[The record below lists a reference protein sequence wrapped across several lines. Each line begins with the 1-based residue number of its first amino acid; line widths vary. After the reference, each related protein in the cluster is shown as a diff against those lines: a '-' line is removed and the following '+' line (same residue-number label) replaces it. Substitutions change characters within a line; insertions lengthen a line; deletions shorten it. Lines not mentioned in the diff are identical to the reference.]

1 MEGLTDTVA
10 LIGRSGVVRDV
21 VHCLR
26 DAGRAGALIVGG
38 SGSGK
43 TAVVKAVLADLQPHG
58 MVVRLA
64 ATPALAA
71 VPFGALAPYLAGL
84 PAHELDSYAAVLGAV
99 TAKLRSEPAL
109 TLFVIDDAQSLDRGT
124 IQLVAEAVATGAAR
138 LLTTCRPGPLIPEEF
153 LALWDDGIIAKF
165 DLGPLSRAEVHQL
178 CEQALQADVSPWVS
192 ELFAKLTEG
201 NPFMLLS
208 LIDHAR
214 TTGSIGQRRG
224 TWFLLAPPDL
234 GGIPAADLVD
244 HQVRSMSPE
253 EKTAAD
259 IVALAGPLSLG
270 QVLRFSSPR
279 AVDALESAGIITVSR
294 GLDRIVR
301 PASPLIGEII
311 RGRVPAARSASLRAD
326 LMALPWT
333 GTALPE
339 AFLNQ
344 LRWSLDSGAALASP
358 DLIRGAAAAN
368 IAFDT
373 ATALRAAGAVRED
386 VFLSEARIQLAYTSY
401 VLGLNEVSAGHLE
414 SAQPLRYGRVSYL
427 AALLY
432 ARLGKPPAAAELP
445 LEAGAA
451 GAGPGGTAQRPWA
464 APSVGLATGLLLH
477 GWDGGVAELEVRL
490 QELVAA
496 TEGNPE
502 IRIPAASRLAGL
514 VSARGRVLAGLGIDR
529 EAWRGV
535 QSADLGLPLVYEDV
549 LARHCLNLIR
559 AGEWEELA
567 SVLDDY
573 TAGLPSR
580 LLYSGGLLHVM
591 RGYSRLRQG
600 RIPESLAE
608 LLLGVEEL
616 LVVDPWELLAFA
628 HSVTAYAAAA
638 LGRTDEAKEQA
649 TAFRGAVYR
658 EPETLR
664 LLAEGYCTAA
674 EIACGNGNGSD
685 NRSGRD
691 EDMSELNRL
700 ATEAQRQGL
709 TAVETDI
716 RRLALRGG
724 DAAAARALA
733 ASSDA
738 VEGPEARL
746 LRAYA
751 LAVAAS
757 DSAELMA
764 LSDQAMSAGYLLLS
778 LEAGQQAA
786 HLLEGDSDKWK
797 LTAVQRK
804 VHHRMVAAGMSGNM
818 NIVRGEHYADLTSR
832 ESEILKLVAGGASNA
847 EIAARLTVSQRTVEG
862 HLYRIFGKLGVSRRA
877 ELVDVQRD
885 LPPA

>member
-1 MEGLTDTVA
+1 MENLTEAAA

-21 VHCLR
+21 VRCLR
-26 DAGRAGALIVGG
+26 DTGRAGALIVGG

-43 TAVVKAVLADLQPHG
+43 STVVKAVLAELQPQG
-58 MVVRLA
+58 AVVRLA

-84 PAHELDSYAAVLGAV
+84 PAQDLDSYAAVLGAV
-99 TAKLRSEPAL
+99 TASLKSEPTT

-124 IQLVAEAVATGAAR
+124 IQLVAQAVATGAAR
-138 LLTTCRPGPLIPEEF
+138 LLATCRPGPLIPEEF

-165 DLGPLSRAEVHQL
+165 DLAPLSRAEVHQL
-178 CEQALQADVSPWVS
+178 CEQVLQADVSPWVS
-192 ELFAKLTEG
+192 ELFGNLTEG
-201 NPFMLLS
+201 NPYMLMS

-244 HQVRSMSPE
+244 HQVRSLTAE

-259 IVALAGPLSLG
+259 IVALAGPLALG
-270 QVLRFSSPR
+270 QILRFSGPR
-279 AVDALESAGIITVSR
+279 AIDALEMAGIITVSR
-294 GLDRIVR
+294 DLDRIVR
-301 PASPLIGEII
+301 PASPLIGEVI

-326 LMALPWT
+326 LLALPWAA
-333 GTALPE
+333 ALPE
-339 AFLNQ
+339 SFLNQ
-344 LRWSLDSGAALASP
+344 LRWSLDAGADLASP
-358 DLIRGAAAAN
+358 DLIRGATAAN
-368 IAFDT
+368 IGLDT
-373 ATALRAAGAVRED
+373 ATALRAAGAVREEG
-386 VFLSEARIQLAYTSY
+386 FLSEARIQLAYSNY
-401 VLGLNEVSAGHLE
+401 ILGRSEASTGLLE
-414 SAQPLRYGRVSYL
+414 AAQPVRYGRVSYL
-427 AALLY
+427 AALLS
-432 ARLGKPPAAAELP
+432 ARLGNPAAALELP
-445 LEAGAA
+445 LQAGAEELKP
-451 GAGPGGTAQRPWA
+451 GPGLLPWA

-477 GWDGGVAELEVRL
+477 SWDGRSAELQAQL

-496 TEGNPE
+496 AEGNPE
-502 IRIPAASRLAGL
+502 IRIPAVSRLAG
-514 VSARGRVLAGLGIDR
+514 VWTAQGRVLTGLGIDR
-529 EAWRGV
+529 EAWRWV
-535 QSADLGLPLVYEDV
+535 QGAGLALPLVYEDV

-616 LVVDPWELLAFA
+616 LIADPWELLAFA
-628 HSVTAYAAAA
+628 HAVTAYAAAA
-638 LGRTDEAKEQA
+638 VGRSDDAKEQA
-649 TAFRGAVYR
+649 IAFRSAVYR

-664 LLAEGYCTAA
+664 LLADAYCTAA
-674 EIACGNGNGSD
+674 EIACG
-685 NRSGRD
+685 SGG
-691 EDMSELNRL
+691 EDGPGELDRL
-700 ATEAQRQGL
+700 AAEAQRQGL
-709 TAVETDI
+709 RAVETDI

-724 DAAAARALA
+724 DTAAAEALA
-733 ASSDA
+733 ASSSA

-757 DSAELMA
+757 DSAELTA
-764 LSDQAMSAGYLLLS
+764 LSDQAMSAGYLLLA

-786 HLLEGDSDKWK
+786 YLLESDSDKWK

-804 VHHRMVAAGMSGNM
+804 VHHRMVAAGMSGHM

-847 EIAARLTVSQRTVEG
+847 EIAAQLTVSQRTVEG

-877 ELVDVQRD
+877 ELVDVQRE

>member
-1 MEGLTDTVA
+1 MENLTDAAA

-21 VHCLR
+21 VRCLR
-26 DAGRAGALIVGG
+26 DAGRAGALIVGS

-43 TAVVKAVLADLQPHG
+43 TAVAKAVLAELQPQG
-58 MVVRLA
+58 TVVRLA

-84 PAHELDSYAAVLGAV
+84 PARDLDSYAAVLGAV
-99 TAKLRSEPAL
+99 TANLRSEPTW
-109 TLFVIDDAQSLDRGT
+109 TLFMIDDAQSLDRGT

-138 LLTTCRPGPLIPEEF
+138 LLATCRPGPLIPEEF

-165 DLGPLSRAEVHQL
+165 DLAPLSRAEVHQL
-178 CEQALQADVSPWVS
+178 CEQVLQSDVSPWVS
-192 ELFAKLTEG
+192 ELFANLTEG

-234 GGIPAADLVD
+234 GGVLAADLVD
-244 HQVRSMSPE
+244 HQVRSMTAE
-253 EKTAAD
+253 EQTAAD

-279 AVDALESAGIITVSR
+279 AIDALDMAGIITVSR
-294 GLDRIVR
+294 NLDRIVR

-311 RGRVPAARSASLRAD
+311 RGRVPAARSAGLRAD
-326 LMALPWT
+326 LLALPWAA
-333 GTALPE
+333 ALPDSL
-339 AFLNQ
+339 LNQ
-344 LRWSLDSGAALASP
+344 LRWSLDTGADLASP
-358 DLIRGAAAAN
+358 DLIRGATAAN
-368 IAFDT
+368 IGLDP
-373 ATALRAAGAVRED
+373 ATALRAAGAVREEG
-386 VFLSEARIQLAYTSY
+386 FLSEARIQLAYANY
-401 VLGLNEVSAGHLE
+401 ILGRPEASEGHL
-414 SAQPLRYGRVSYL
+414 AAAHPVRYGRASYL

-432 ARLGKPPAAAELP
+432 ARLGSPATAIELP
-445 LEAGAA
+445 LEAGTEVPDPD
-451 GAGPGGTAQRPWA
+451 GQEQLLWA
-464 APSVGLATGLLLH
+464 APSVGLATSILVRN
-477 GWDGGVAELEVRL
+477 WDGRIAELQARL
-490 QELVAA
+490 QDLVAA
-496 TEGNPE
+496 TEKNPE
-502 IRIPAASRLAGL
+502 IRIPAVSRLAG
-514 VSARGRVLAGLGIDR
+514 VWTAQGRVLAGLGIDR

-535 QSADLGLPLVYEDV
+535 QGAGLALPLVYEDV

-573 TAGLPSR
+573 TAALPSR
-580 LLYSGGLLHVM
+580 LLSSGGLLHVM

-616 LVVDPWELLAFA
+616 LITDPWELLAFA
-628 HSVTAYAAAA
+628 HAATAYAAAT
-638 LGRTDEAKEQA
+638 LGHTDEAREQA
-649 TAFRGAVYR
+649 VAFRSAVYR
-658 EPETLR
+658 EPETLG
-664 LLAEGYCTAA
+664 LLAEAYCSAA
-674 EIACGNGNGSD
+674 EIATGSARGRNGDGAP
-685 NRSGRD
+685 G
-691 EDMSELNRL
+691 ELERL
-700 ATEAQRQGL
+700 AAEAQRQGL
-709 TAVETDI
+709 SAVETDI

-724 DAAAARALA
+724 DAAAAEALA
-733 ASSDA
+733 ASSAA
-738 VEGPEARL
+738 VEGPEALL
-746 LRAYA
+746 LRSYA

-757 DSAELMA
+757 DSAELAA
-764 LSDQAMSAGYLLLS
+764 LSDQAMSAGYLLLA

-786 HLLEGDSDKWK
+786 HLLESDSDKWK

-804 VHHRMVAAGMSGNM
+804 VHHRMVAAGMSGHM
-818 NIVRGEHYADLTSR
+818 DIIRGEHYADLTSR

-847 EIAARLTVSQRTVEG
+847 EIAAQLTVSQRTVEG